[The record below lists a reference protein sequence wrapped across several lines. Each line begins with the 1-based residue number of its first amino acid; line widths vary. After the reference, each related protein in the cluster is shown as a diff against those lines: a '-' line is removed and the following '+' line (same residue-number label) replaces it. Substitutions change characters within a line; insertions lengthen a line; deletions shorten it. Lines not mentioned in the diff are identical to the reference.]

1 MRAAF
6 WTVVLLYGLAG
17 SAIAQQVPVLHYTPP
32 SDAYRSAI
40 TPPDDFSFNGF
51 NASLQVYAFRPFH
64 GNLEQAFRQDLL
76 AQSIDGRHREEN
88 ASEVRFSTL
97 SVPGADSVVKAS
109 FIESR
114 VGLPRPHN
122 RVLIVA
128 GNQAAIVDASAGT
141 MQSWILTVPALQ
153 AVINSL
159 RVDSAPAPPDVSKGP
174 GAAGTSIAG
183 LYMGNKVKYMASM
196 INIVGHASY
205 QNALHFYLFS
215 ADGRVYRAYDQLNV
229 PGGDPY
235 QFDFA
240 SAAQRDPVNSGRY
253 SLVDGQLYIQMNG
266 QQPEVITA
274 PLPADGILTINSI
287 HYKRR

>member
-17 SAIAQQVPVLHYTPP
+17 SAVGQQVPVLHYAPP
-32 SDAYRSAI
+32 SNAYHSAA
-40 TPPDDFSFNGF
+40 TPPDDYAFNGF
-51 NASLQVYAFRPFH
+51 NASLQVYPFRSFH

-76 AQSIDGRHREEN
+76 RQSIDVLHREEN
-88 ASEVRFSTL
+88 ANQVQFGSFA
-97 SVPGADSVVKAS
+97 VPGADSVITAT

-122 RVLIVA
+122 RMLIIA

-141 MQSWILTVPALQ
+141 TQSWVRAVPALQ

-174 GAAGTSIAG
+174 GAAGAAIAG
-183 LYMGNKVKYMASM
+183 LYMGNKAKYMASM

-229 PGGDPY
+229 PGGDPS

-253 SLVDGQLYIQMNG
+253 SVADGQLYIQMNG
-266 QQPEVITA
+266 QKPEVITA
-274 PLPADGILTINSI
+274 ALPADGMLTINSI
-287 HYKRR
+287 HYQRR